1 LIGLVFALVGTYF
14 ALAGFDQISH
24 GLVMAVPGW
33 VAGCVGLTFA
43 TVGLL
48 FGGAA
53 ARSMVI
59 RARGDARRKRFPAQ
73 PWMHDYPWCASGI
86 SDQPGRRLLAGLL
99 NALFLPLFL
108 VPFNWLAF
116 SDGIGTHPIQW
127 MVGLFNLVAI
137 LAIARFA
144 YQALRALTF
153 GRTQLAFFRFPFA
166 PGDELDVALSPV
178 RSTRMTLT
186 LRFVM
191 ESMVKTGAAPEMHS
205 WRWHN
210 VGYQAIA
217 IWQEVRQLSVSPEDS
232 WVPIRWQLPDNPEYV
247 NQLEADPAV
256 RYWELLVEANEP
268 GVNFRTTFPLPVYP
282 DSQLDPSARI
292 SVPLAPLT
300 HASRHGFAIGVFAL
314 VLAILVG
321 AGSMLLPVNDFFS
334 RTLPDL
340 VTSAPKIW
348 NYRQSIQI
356 LNLPVWKGSGIEA
369 SGDIVWAITDAGLRS
384 FPTAMPSSGDL
395 SPVPFPAISL
405 HADSGQPWIGGK
417 RGQIFDLGTRT
428 TYVLDPPLK
437 LVKNGRRASEPE
449 DVVGIVSFRGDTFA
463 QATALYRFSPTGR
476 TFKEVSEPAA
486 RRFRVFSM
494 VADGDEALYVATW
507 KEIWRYDGKWRRW
520 FAGDWTADAM
530 AIGSDGR
537 LYVGDNAHVLEI
549 DKTGQAQR
557 QWEVGSAVRALAI
570 REDRL
575 YVGTLRSGLWTRPLP
590 NDEPWTRIG
599 PLHGLPEGQITGM
612 TFDAKGNLWLA
623 IEIKREAGGIVFL
636 PGTLFTD

>member
-1 LIGLVFALVGTYF
+1 
-14 ALAGFDQISH
+14 
-24 GLVMAVPGW
+24 MAAPGW
-33 VAGCVGLTFA
+33 VVGCVGLMFA

-48 FGGAA
+48 FAGAA

-86 SDQPGRRLLAGLL
+86 SDQPGRRVLTGLL
-99 NALFLPLFL
+99 RALFLPFFL
-108 VPFNWLAF
+108 VPFNWWAF
-116 SDGIGTHPIQW
+116 SEGIGTHPIQW
-127 MVGLFNLVAI
+127 MVGLFDLVAI
-137 LAIARFA
+137 WAIASFA

-191 ESMVKTGAAPEMHS
+191 EGMVKGSRMREGHLS
-205 WRWHN
+205 GSHG
-210 VGYQAIA
+210 VGYQAVA
-217 IWQEVRQLSVSPEDS
+217 IWQEVRQVSVSPQDS
-232 WVPIRWQLPDNPEYV
+232 WVPIRWQLPDNSEYV

-282 DSQLDPSARI
+282 DSQLDTSARV
-292 SVPLAPLT
+292 SSPLAPLA

-321 AGSMLLPVNDFFS
+321 AGSMLPPVHVFFT
-334 RTLPDL
+334 RTLADL
-340 VTSAPKIW
+340 VTSTPQIW

-356 LNLPVWKGSGIEA
+356 LNLPVWSGSGIEA

-384 FPTAMPSSGDL
+384 FPTGMPNSGDL

-405 HADSGQPWIGGK
+405 HTGSGQPWIGGK

-428 TYVLDPPLK
+428 TYVLAPPLQ

-449 DVVGIVSFRGDTFA
+449 DVKRIVSFRGDTFA
-463 QATALYRFSPTGR
+463 QAWALYRFSPTER

-486 RRFRVFSM
+486 RFHVFSI
-494 VADGDEALYVATW
+494 VADGDEALYAATW
-507 KEIWRYDGKWRRW
+507 NEIWRYDGKWRRW
-520 FAGDWTADAM
+520 FSGDSDLRVPHAL
-530 AIGSDGR
+530 AIGRDGG
-537 LYVGDNAHVLEI
+537 LYVGDDARVLEI
-549 DKTGQAQR
+549 DATGQAQR
-557 QWEVGSAVRALAI
+557 QWEVESAVRALAI
-570 REDRL
+570 RQDRL
-575 YVGTLRSGLWTRPLP
+575 YVGTLRSGLWTRPLR

-599 PLHGLPEGQITGM
+599 PLHGLPKGQIRGM
-612 TFDAKGNLWLA
+612 TFDTKGNLWLA
-623 IEIKREAGGIVFL
+623 LEITHEAGGIAFL
-636 PGTLFTD
+636 PATLFTD